1 VLGNG
6 NKRGVVTALIRA
18 IIHAGVQVSQYQ
30 VGGVKGLGIGYV
42 RLRLQG
48 EKVMKKMKMKIKMKK
63 RRRRRRKLG

>member
-1 VLGNG
+1 VLSNG

-48 EKVMKKMKMKIKMKK
+48 EKVMKKMKMKIKRK
-63 RRRRRRKLG
+63 RRRRKLG